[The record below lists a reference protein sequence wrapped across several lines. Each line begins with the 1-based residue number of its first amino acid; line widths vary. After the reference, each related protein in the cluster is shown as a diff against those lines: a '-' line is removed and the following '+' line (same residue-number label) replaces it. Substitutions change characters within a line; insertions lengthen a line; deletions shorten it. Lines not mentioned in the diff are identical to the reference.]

1 MRSFPL
7 FDFQIVVLLSFLGL
21 IALLLLYIA
30 LTKIA
35 IPPVSRRGRQESEQF
50 SEQFPDGIETSQGPI
65 PLILIFVY
73 AGFFVWALAYVIILG
88 IRSEP
93 F

>member
-30 LTKIA
+30 FRKIV
-35 IPPVSRRGRQESEQF
+35 IPPF
-50 SEQFPDGIETSQGPI
+50 SGGAIKEPEQFPDGIQTSRGPI
-65 PLILIFVY
+65 PLILIIVY
-73 AGFFVWALAYVIILG
+73 VGFFVWALTYVIFTG
-88 IRSEP
+88 IRNEP

>member
-30 LTKIA
+30 LTKITL
-35 IPPVSRRGRQESEQF
+35 PPVSGRGRQEP
-50 SEQFPDGIETSQGPI
+50 EQFPDGIETSQGPI

-73 AGFFVWALAYVIILG
+73 AGFLVWALAYVIIIAIG
-88 IRSEP
+88 SEP

>member
-7 FDFQIVVLLSFLGL
+7 YDYQVVILLSFLGVITL
-21 IALLLLYIA
+21 VLLYIA
-30 LTKIA
+30 FRKIVF
-35 IPPVSRRGRQESEQF
+35 PPF
-50 SEQFPDGIETSQGPI
+50 SGKGLKAPENFPDGIQTSQGPI

-73 AGFFVWALAYVIILG
+73 AGFFVWALTYVIFIAV
-88 IRSEP
+88 RNEP

>member
-30 LTKIA
+30 FTKIA
-35 IPPVSRRGRQESEQF
+35 VPPVSRRGRQEP
-50 SEQFPDGIETSQGPI
+50 EQFPDGIQTSRGPI

-73 AGFFVWALAYVIILG
+73 AGCFVWALAYVIIMG

>member
-1 MRSFPL
+1 MRFFPL
-7 FDFQIVVLLSFLGL
+7 FDFQLVVLLSFLGL
-21 IALLLLYIA
+21 IALLVLYIA
-30 LTKIA
+30 LTGLA
-35 IPPVSRRGRQESEQF
+35 LPPRVRKGHPEP
-50 SEQFPDGIETSQGPI
+50 EQFPDGIQASRGPV

-73 AGFFVWALAYVIILG
+73 VGFLVWALIYVIIMG